1 MNDEKD
7 TETTQAGDTNAGVKP
22 GGEPAPA
29 AEPEP
34 AAEPVAAEAP
44 EAEPADETQGELI

>member
-22 GGEPAPA
+22 GSEPAPA

-34 AAEPVAAEAP
+34 AAEPVAAEP
-44 EAEPADETQGELI
+44 PAEPADESQGELI